1 MCDLPRLSLPE
12 LAHMRRRWNM
22 NARINRRTA
31 LKGAGLASAA
41 FGLNGL
47 GFLSQLQPLSAAESK
62 LPPGS
67 VQFHPEIEPLV
78 RLLEE
83 TPRDR
88 VLEEVADRI
97 KRGTSY
103 REVLAALFLAGIR
116 NVQPRPSV
124 GFKFHAVLVVNS
136 AHIASLDSPDEHRWL
151 PIFWAIDHFKSSQAQ
166 DEREGNWTMSAVDE
180 SKIPSLNKARE
191 RFVEA
196 MDGWDEAPADL
207 AAAALARGAGT
218 NEAYELLFR
227 YGVRDFRSIG
237 HKAIYV
243 ANSWRTL
250 AAIGHEHAEPIVR
263 SLAYALL
270 MRDGQRGDDLPAE
283 RPWKRNL
290 ELAARFPANWRDGKT
305 DDAATQELL
314 STIRTQGDQE
324 ACQNVLSILERG
336 VGAQSIWDALFLA
349 AGELLVRQPDIAA
362 LHAVT
367 TTNAIHFAYETAAD
381 ENTRRMLLLQ
391 NAAFLPLF
399 RRESAMQN
407 KDFQINKLEPIAL
420 AKDAAQNNEAAFEEM
435 FATISDNRLQAAG
448 KVMAYLHDHPHAQP
462 FIDAARVLVFRKG
475 DDSHDYKFS
484 SAVLEDYRRV
494 SPKWRDRYLAASVF
508 KLQGTGQAD
517 NQVVERT
524 RAALA

>member
-1 MCDLPRLSLPE
+1 
-12 LAHMRRRWNM
+12 M
-22 NARINRRTA
+22 NARISRRTA
-31 LKGAGLASAA
+31 LKGAGMAGAA

-47 GFLSQLQPLSAAESK
+47 GFLSQLQPLSAAETK
-62 LPPGS
+62 LPAGS

-78 RLLEE
+78 RLLED
-83 TPRDR
+83 TPRER
-88 VLEEVADRI
+88 VLEEVGNKI
-97 KRGTSY
+97 KSGTSY
-103 REVLAALFLAGIR
+103 REILAALFLAGIR

-136 AHIASLDSPDEHRWL
+136 AHIASLDSPPAQRWL
-151 PIFWAIDHFKSSQAQ
+151 PIFWAIDHFKTAQAQ

-180 SKIPSLNKARE
+180 SKVPSPEQARE
-191 RFVEA
+191 RFVES
-196 MDGWDEAPADL
+196 MDAWDEPRAD
-207 AAAALARGAGT
+207 AAAAGLTRAAGT
-218 NEAYELLFR
+218 NNVFELLFR

-263 SLAYALL
+263 SLAYALQ
-270 MRDGQRGDDLPAE
+270 MRDGQKGDDLPAE

-290 ELAARFPANWRDGKT
+290 ELAAKFPANWRDGKA
-305 DDAATQELL
+305 DDAATLELL
-314 STIRTQGDQE
+314 HTIRTQGDQE
-324 ACQNVLSILERG
+324 AAENVASLIQRG
-336 VGAQSIWDALFLA
+336 VGPQAIWDALFLA

-367 TTNAIHFAYETAAD
+367 STNAIRHAYETVAD
-381 ENTRRMLLLQ
+381 DQTRRMLLLQ
-391 NAAFLPLF
+391 NAAFIPLF
-399 RRESAMQN
+399 RRAAAMQN
-407 KDFQINKLEPIAL
+407 KDFQIDKLEPVAL
-420 AKDAAQNNEAAFEEM
+420 AKGADNDQGAFEEL
-435 FATISDNRLQAAG
+435 FGTISDNRLQAAG
-448 KVMAYLHDHPHAQP
+448 KVMAYLQDHANAKP

-475 DDSHDYKFS
+475 DDAHDYKFS

-494 SPKWRDRYLAASVF
+494 SPKWRSRYLASSVF
-508 KLQGTGQAD
+508 KLQGSEQAD

>member
-1 MCDLPRLSLPE
+1 
-12 LAHMRRRWNM
+12 M
-22 NARINRRTA
+22 NARVTRRTA
-31 LKGAGLASAA
+31 LKSAGLAGAA
-41 FGLNGL
+41 FGMHGL
-47 GFLSQLQPLSAAESK
+47 GFLSQLGPLSAAEIR
-62 LPPGS
+62 LPSGA

-78 RLLEE
+78 RLLED
-83 TPRDR
+83 TPRNR
-88 VLEEVADRI
+88 VLEEVGNRI

-151 PIFWAIDHFKSSQAQ
+151 PIFWAIDHFKSAQAQ

-180 SKIPSLNKARE
+180 SKVPMPEQARE
-191 RFVEA
+191 RFIEA
-196 MDGWDEAPADL
+196 MDAWDEPRADAM
-207 AAAALARGAGT
+207 AAGLARAAGT
-218 NEAYELLFR
+218 HNVYELLFR

-250 AAIGHEHAEPIVR
+250 AAIGHEHAEPILR
-263 SLAYALL
+263 SLSYALL
-270 MRDGQRGDDLPAE
+270 MRDGQTGDDLPAE

-290 ELAARFPANWRDGKT
+290 ELAAKFPSNWRDGKA
-305 DDAATQELL
+305 DDAATLELL
-314 STIRTQGDQE
+314 STIRNQGDQE
-324 ACQNVLSILERG
+324 AAENVASLIERG
-336 VGAQSIWDALFLA
+336 VGPQAIWDALFLA

-367 TTNAIHFAYETAAD
+367 STNAIRFAYETVAD
-381 ENTRRMLLLQ
+381 DHTRRMLLLQ
-391 NAAFLPLF
+391 NAAFIPMF
-399 RRESAMQN
+399 RRASAMQN
-407 KDFQINKLEPIAL
+407 KDFQIDKMEPVAL
-420 AKDAAQNNEAAFEEM
+420 AKGTDNDQAAFEEL
-435 FATISDNRLQAAG
+435 FGTINGNRLQAAG
-448 KVMAYLHDHPHAQP
+448 KVMAYLQDHPNAKP

-494 SPKWRDRYLAASVF
+494 SPKWRNRYLASSVF
-508 KLQGTGQAD
+508 KLQGSEQAD
-517 NQVVERT
+517 NQVVDRT

>member
-1 MCDLPRLSLPE
+1 
-12 LAHMRRRWNM
+12 M
-22 NARINRRTA
+22 NARVTRRTA
-31 LKGAGLASAA
+31 LKSAGLAGAA

-47 GFLSQLQPLSAAESK
+47 GFLSQLQPLSAAEST
-62 LPPGS
+62 LPSGS

-78 RLLEE
+78 RLLED
-83 TPRDR
+83 TPRNR
-88 VLEEVADRI
+88 VLEEVGDRI

-103 REVLAALFLAGIR
+103 REILAALFLAGIR

-124 GFKFHAVLVVNS
+124 GFKFHSVLVVNS

-151 PIFWAIDHFKSSQAQ
+151 PIFWAIDHFKSAQGQ

-180 SKIPSLNKARE
+180 SKVPSPEQARQLF
-191 RFVEA
+191 REA
-196 MDGWDEAPADL
+196 MDSWDEPRAD
-207 AAAALARGAGT
+207 AAAAGFARAAGT
-218 NEAYELLFR
+218 HNVFEQLFR

-290 ELAARFPANWRDGKT
+290 ELAKKFPDNWRDGKA
-305 DDAATQELL
+305 DDAATLELL
-314 STIRTQGDQE
+314 STIRNQGDQE
-324 ACQNVLSILERG
+324 AAENVASLIERG
-336 VGAQSIWDALFLA
+336 VGPQAIWDALFLA

-367 TTNAIHFAYETAAD
+367 STNAIRFAYETAAD
-381 ENTRRMLLLQ
+381 DHTRRMLLLQ
-391 NAAFLPLF
+391 NASFVPLF
-399 RRESAMQN
+399 RRASAMQN
-407 KDFQINKLEPIAL
+407 KDFQIDKLEPISL
-420 AKDAAQNNEAAFEEM
+420 ADGAAKNDAAAFEEL
-435 FATISDNRLQAAG
+435 FSTIGSNRLEAAG
-448 KVMAYLHDHPHAQP
+448 KVMAYLQNHPNAKP

-494 SPKWRDRYLAASVF
+494 SPKWRSRYLAASVF
-508 KLQGTGQAD
+508 KLQGSGQAD

>member
-1 MCDLPRLSLPE
+1 
-12 LAHMRRRWNM
+12 MRT
-22 NARINRRTA
+22 RITRRTA
-31 LKGAGLASAA
+31 LKSAGLTGAA

-47 GFLSQLQPLSAAESK
+47 GFLSRLEPLSAAETQ
-62 LPPGS
+62 LPAGS
-67 VQFHPEIEPLV
+67 VQFHAEIEPLV

-83 TPRDR
+83 TPRDH
-88 VLEEVADRI
+88 VLEEVAQRI

-103 REVLAALFLAGIR
+103 REILAALFLAGIR

-136 AHIASLDSPDEHRWL
+136 AHIASLDSPDSHRWL
-151 PIFWAIDHFKSSQAQ
+151 PIFWAIDYFKSAQGQ

-180 SKIPSLNKARE
+180 SKVPSPEKARE
-191 RFVEA
+191 RFVAA
-196 MDGWDEAPADL
+196 MDAWDEPQGDAT
-207 AAAALARGAGT
+207 AAGLARTAGID
-218 NEAYELLFR
+218 EVYELLFR
-227 YGVRDFRSIG
+227 YGVRDFRAIG

-270 MRDGQRGDDLPAE
+270 SRQGERGDDLPAE

-290 ELAARFPANWRDGKT
+290 ELAAKFPATWRDGKT
-305 DDAATQELL
+305 DDTATLELL
-314 STIRTQGDQE
+314 ATLRGKGDEE
-324 ACQNVLSILERG
+324 ACQNVLSVIQRG
-336 VGAQSIWDALFLA
+336 ISPQSVWDARFLA

-367 TTNAIHFAYETAAD
+367 STNAIRFAYETSAD
-381 ENTRRMLLLQ
+381 DHTRRMLLLQ
-391 NAAFLPLF
+391 NAAFLTLF
-399 RRESAMQN
+399 RRESAMKN
-407 KDFQINKLEPIAL
+407 KEFRIDELEPIAIDK
-420 AKDAAQNNEAAFEEM
+420 ASSDKNEAAFEEL
-435 FATISDNRLQAAG
+435 FGTISRDRLQAAG
-448 KVMAYLHDHPHAQP
+448 KVMAYLSDHANAKP

-475 DDSHDYKFS
+475 DDAHDYKFS

-494 SPKWRDRYLAASVF
+494 SPKWRSRYLASSVF
-508 KLQGTGQAD
+508 KLQGTAQAD
-517 NQVVERT
+517 NKVVERT

>member
-1 MCDLPRLSLPE
+1 
-12 LAHMRRRWNM
+12 M
-22 NARINRRTA
+22 NARVTRRTA
-31 LKGAGLASAA
+31 LKNAGLAGAA
-41 FGLNGL
+41 FSLNGL
-47 GFLSQLQPLSAAESK
+47 GFLSQLQPLSAAETT
-62 LPPGS
+62 LPAGS

-83 TPRDR
+83 TPRNR
-88 VLEEVADRI
+88 LLEEVGDRI

-103 REVLAALFLAGIR
+103 REILAALFLAGIR

-124 GFKFHAVLVVNS
+124 GFKFHSVLVVNS

-151 PIFWAIDHFKSSQAQ
+151 PIFWALDYFKSAQGQ

-180 SKIPSLNKARE
+180 SKVPSPEQARE
-191 RFVEA
+191 GFRAA
-196 MDGWDEAPADL
+196 MESWDEPRAD
-207 AAAALARGAGT
+207 AAAAGFARAAGT
-218 NEAYELLFR
+218 HSVFEQLFR

-250 AAIGHEHAEPIVR
+250 AAIGGEHGEPIVR

-270 MRDGQRGDDLPAE
+270 MRDNQRGDDLPAE

-290 ELAARFPANWRDGKT
+290 ELAKKFPDKWRDGKS
-305 DDAATQELL
+305 DDAATLELL
-314 STIRTQGDQE
+314 STIRHKDDQE
-324 ACQNVLSILERG
+324 AAENVAALIERG
-336 VGAQSIWDALFLA
+336 VGPQSIWDALFLA

-367 TTNAIHFAYETAAD
+367 STNAIRFAYETAAD
-381 ENTRRMLLLQ
+381 DHTRRMLLLQ

-399 RRESAMQN
+399 RRTSAMQN
-407 KDFQINKLEPIAL
+407 KDFEIDKLEPIAL
-420 AKDAAQNNEAAFEEM
+420 AKDARQNDAAAFEEL
-435 FATISDNRLQAAG
+435 FSTINANRLQAAG
-448 KVMAYLHDHPHAQP
+448 KVMGYLNDHANAKP
-462 FIDAARVLVFRKG
+462 FIDASRVLVFRKG

-494 SPKWRDRYLAASVF
+494 SPKWRNRYLAASVF
-508 KLQGTGQAD
+508 KLQGAQQAD
-517 NQVVERT
+517 NPLVERT

>member
-1 MCDLPRLSLPE
+1 MKTLVT
-12 LAHMRRRWNM
+12 
-22 NARINRRTA
+22 RRTA
-31 LKGAGLASAA
+31 LKSAGIASAA

-47 GFLSQLQPLSAAESK
+47 GFLSKLEPLSAAETR
-62 LPPGS
+62 LPSGS
-67 VQFHPEIEPLV
+67 VQFHPEVEPLV

-88 VLEEVADRI
+88 VLEEVAAKI

-103 REVLAALFLAGIR
+103 REILAALFLAGIR

-136 AHIASLDSPDEHRWL
+136 AHIASMDSPDEHRWL
-151 PIFWAIDHFKSSQAQ
+151 PIFWAIDYFKSAQGQ

-180 SKIPSLNKARE
+180 SKVPSAEQARK
-191 RFVEA
+191 RFIEA
-196 MDGWDEAPADL
+196 MDAWDEPQAD
-207 AAAALARGAGT
+207 AAAAGLARAAGSQ
-218 NEAYELLFR
+218 EVYELLFR

-250 AAIGHEHAEPIVR
+250 AAIGGEHAEPIVR
-263 SLAYALL
+263 SLSYALQ

-290 ELAARFPANWRDGKT
+290 ELAAKFPDNWRDGKA
-305 DDAATQELL
+305 DDSATLELL
-314 STIRTQGDQE
+314 ATIRNEGDQQ
-324 ACQNVLSILERG
+324 ACDNVASLIGRG
-336 VGAQSIWDALFLA
+336 ISPQSIWDALFLA

-367 TTNAIHFAYETAAD
+367 STNAIRFAYETAAD
-381 ENTRRMLLLQ
+381 DHTRRMLLLQ
-391 NAAFLPLF
+391 NAAFLPQF
-399 RRESAMQN
+399 RRSSAMQN
-407 KDFQINKLEPIAL
+407 KDFQIDKLEPVAL
-420 AKDAAQNNEAAFEEM
+420 EKGAGQSDNAAFEEL
-435 FATISDNRLQAAG
+435 FGTISNNRLQAAG
-448 KVMAYLHDHPHAQP
+448 KVMAYLQDHENAKP

-494 SPKWRDRYLAASVF
+494 SPQWRNRYLASSVF
-508 KLQGTGQAD
+508 KLQGAAQAD
-517 NQVVERT
+517 NGVVERT

>member
-1 MCDLPRLSLPE
+1 MAARPDSLRTNGAKGG
-12 LAHMRRRWNM
+12 LM
-22 NARINRRTA
+22 NARFTRRTA
-31 LKGAGLASAA
+31 LKGAGIASAG

-47 GFLSQLQPLSAAESK
+47 GFLSQLQPLAAAETK
-62 LPPGS
+62 LPTGS

-88 VLEEVADRI
+88 VLEEVAARI

-136 AHIASLDSPDEHRWL
+136 AHIASMDCPNEHRWL

-166 DEREGNWTMSAVDE
+166 DEREANWTMSAVDE
-180 SKIPSLNKARE
+180 SNVPTAEKARE

-196 MDGWDEAPADL
+196 MDTWNEPRADV
-207 AAAALARGAGT
+207 AAAGFSRAAGT
-218 NEAYELLFR
+218 HEAFELLFR

-250 AAIGHEHAEPIVR
+250 AAIGREHAEPIVR

-270 MRDGQRGDDLPAE
+270 MRDGQTGDDLQPE

-290 ELAARFPANWRDGKT
+290 ELAAKFPATWREGKP
-305 DDAATQELL
+305 DDSATLELL
-314 STIRTQGDQE
+314 TTLRSKGDQE
-324 ACQNVLSILERG
+324 ASENLLSLLQRG
-336 VGAQSIWDALFLA
+336 VGVQAIWDALFLA

-367 TTNAIHFAYETAAD
+367 STNAIKFAFETVAD
-381 ENTRRMLLLQ
+381 DHTRRMLLLQ
-391 NAAFLPLF
+391 NAAFLTLF
-399 RRESAMQN
+399 RRPTAMRN
-407 KDFQINKLEPIAL
+407 KDFAIDKLEPIAL
-420 AKDAAQNNEAAFEEM
+420 EKSASESADGAFDEL
-435 FATISDNRLQAAG
+435 FGTISENPLRAAG
-448 KVMAYLHDHPHAQP
+448 KVMAYLKDHTNAKP

-484 SAVLEDYRRV
+484 SAVLEDYRQV
-494 SPKWRDRYLAASVF
+494 SPQWRDRYLASSVF
-508 KLQGTGQAD
+508 KLQGSGGAD
-517 NQVVERT
+517 NKVVERT

>member
-1 MCDLPRLSLPE
+1 MKTP
-12 LAHMRRRWNM
+12 
-22 NARINRRTA
+22 ITRRTA
-31 LKGAGLASAA
+31 LKSAGLAGAA

-47 GFLSQLQPLSAAESK
+47 GFLSKLAPLSAAETK
-62 LPPGS
+62 LPDGS
-67 VQFHPEIEPLV
+67 VQFHSEIEPLV

-83 TPRDR
+83 TPRNR
-88 VLEEVADRI
+88 VLEEVASKI
-97 KRGTSY
+97 KHGTSY
-103 REVLAALFLAGIR
+103 REILAALFLAGIR

-136 AHIASLDSPDEHRWL
+136 AHIASMDSPDEHRWL
-151 PIFWAIDHFKSSQAQ
+151 PIFWAIDYFKSAQGQ

-180 SKIPSLNKARE
+180 SKVPSAEKARK

-196 MDGWDEAPADL
+196 MEAWDEPQAD
-207 AAAALARGAGT
+207 AAAAGLARAAGSQDV
-218 NEAYELLFR
+218 YELLFR

-250 AAIGHEHAEPIVR
+250 AAIGGEHAEPIVR
-263 SLAYALL
+263 SLSYALL

-290 ELAARFPANWRDGKT
+290 ELAARFPDSWRDGKT
-305 DDAATQELL
+305 DDAATLELL
-314 STIRTQGDQE
+314 TTIRNEGDQE
-324 ACQNVLSILERG
+324 ACENVASLIERG
-336 VGAQSIWDALFLA
+336 ISPQSIWDALFLA

-367 TTNAIHFAYETAAD
+367 STNAIRFAFDTAAD
-381 ENTRRMLLLQ
+381 DHTRRMLLLQ

-399 RRESAMQN
+399 RRSSAMQN
-407 KDFQINKLEPIAL
+407 KDFQIDKLEAVAL
-420 AKDAAQNNEAAFEEM
+420 DKAAGQNDAAAFEEL
-435 FATISDNRLQAAG
+435 FGTISNNRLQAAG
-448 KVMAYLHDHPHAQP
+448 KVMAYLQDHPNAKP

-494 SPKWRDRYLAASVF
+494 SPKWRNRYLAASVF
-508 KLQGTGQAD
+508 KLQGTAQAD
-517 NQVVERT
+517 NKVVERT
-524 RAALA
+524 QAALA

>member
-1 MCDLPRLSLPE
+1 MKTFIT
-12 LAHMRRRWNM
+12 RRS
-22 NARINRRTA
+22 A
-31 LKGAGLASAA
+31 LKSAGIAGAA

-47 GFLSQLQPLSAAESK
+47 GFLSQLQPLSAAETK
-62 LPPGS
+62 LPDGS

-88 VLEEVADRI
+88 ILEEVAGRI

-103 REVLAALFLAGIR
+103 REILAALFLAGIR

-136 AHIASLDSPDEHRWL
+136 AHIASMDSPDEHRWL
-151 PIFWAIDHFKSSQAQ
+151 PIFWAIDHFKSAQ
-166 DEREGNWTMSAVDE
+166 GQDQREGNWTMSAVDE
-180 SKIPSLNKARE
+180 SRVPSPEKARQG
-191 RFVEA
+191 FVEA
-196 MDGWDEAPADL
+196 MEAWDEPQAD
-207 AAAALARGAGT
+207 AAAAGLARAAGSQDV
-218 NEAYELLFR
+218 YELLFR

-250 AAIGHEHAEPIVR
+250 AAIGGEHAEPIVR

-305 DDAATQELL
+305 DDAATIELL
-314 STIRTQGDQE
+314 TTIRNQGDQE
-324 ACQNVLSILERG
+324 ASQNVASLLERG
-336 VGAQSIWDALFLA
+336 VGPQSIWDALFLA

-367 TTNAIHFAYETAAD
+367 STNAIRFAFDTAAD
-381 ENTRRMLLLQ
+381 DHSRRMLLLQ

-399 RRESAMQN
+399 RRASAMQN
-407 KDFQINKLEPIAL
+407 KDFQIDKLEPVAL
-420 AKDAAQNNEAAFEEM
+420 DKGAGQNNEAAFEEL
-435 FATISDNRLQAAG
+435 FGTISGNRMQAAG
-448 KVMAYLHDHPHAQP
+448 KVMAYLQAQPNAKP

-494 SPKWRDRYLAASVF
+494 SPQWRNRYLAASVF

-517 NQVVERT
+517 NMVVERT